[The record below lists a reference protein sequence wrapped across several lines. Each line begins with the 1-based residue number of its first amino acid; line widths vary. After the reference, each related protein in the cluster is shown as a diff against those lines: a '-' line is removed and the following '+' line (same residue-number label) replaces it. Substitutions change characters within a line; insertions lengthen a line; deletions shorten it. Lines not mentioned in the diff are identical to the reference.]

1 MMLVA
6 PRTPNHRRCGARPS
20 GHRRR
25 VSRYIGVHRVDG
37 GLADHRGHCASNDG
51 ARGRVG
57 IEWAIAT
64 SCVLYGI
71 VVALAYVGPMR
82 VRTKASERV
91 GAS

>member
-1 MMLVA
+1 MLHPGLQTIVVA
-6 PRTPNHRRCGARPS
+6 GLVHQGIGDEYRATS
-20 GHRRR
+20 ESI
-25 VSRYIGVHRVDG
+25 VSM
-37 GLADHRGHCASNDG
+37 ADSLIIAATAPATMVLGD
-51 ARGRVG
+51 VWG

>member
-1 MMLVA
+1 MLLPQA
-6 PRTPNHRRCGARPS
+6 LNGSRFIRGRHYCAIAC
-20 GHRRR
+20 GHRATAPATI
-25 VSRYIGVHRVDG
+25 VLGDVW
-37 GLADHRGHCASNDG
+37 
-51 ARGRVG
+51 G

-82 VRTKASERV
+82 VHTKASERV